1 MDESDVYRVRPVRQL
16 QVSQDFASA
25 DSAMVAMTRLDYV
38 ILIIQVSQN
47 FASADSGMVA
57 LNEIN
62 VET

>member
-1 MDESDVYRVRPVRQL
+1 
-16 QVSQDFASA
+16 
-25 DSAMVAMTRLDYV
+25 MTLLDYV

-47 FASADSGMVA
+47 FASTDSGMVA